1 MEGDIGVQL
10 EATHRAGLGLAA
22 DDAVH
27 RGDAA
32 ARDPALSPRLQGF
45 AGGALWLA
53 IYGTLVLNFCDFAR
67 PSPSARTVRVGNFR
81 GLPVNI
87 LVFATVSFVLAG
99 ALG

>member
-1 MEGDIGVQL
+1 MQL

-27 RGDAA
+27 RGNAA

-53 IYGTLVLNFCDFAR
+53 TYGTLVLNFCDFAR
-67 PSPSARTVRVGNFR
+67 SSPSARTVRVGNFR
-81 GLPVNI
+81 GLPANI
-87 LVFATVSFVLAG
+87 LVFAAVSFVLAG

>member
-1 MEGDIGVQL
+1 MQL

-53 IYGTLVLNFCDFAR
+53 IYGTLALNFCDFAR
-67 PSPSARTVRVGNFR
+67 PSPSAWTVRVGHFR

>member
-1 MEGDIGVQL
+1 MQL

-27 RGDAA
+27 RGNAA

-53 IYGTLVLNFCDFAR
+53 IYGTLALNFCDFAR
-67 PSPSARTVRVGNFR
+67 SSPSARTVRVGNFR
-81 GLPVNI
+81 GLPANI
-87 LVFATVSFVLAG
+87 LVFAAVSFVLAG